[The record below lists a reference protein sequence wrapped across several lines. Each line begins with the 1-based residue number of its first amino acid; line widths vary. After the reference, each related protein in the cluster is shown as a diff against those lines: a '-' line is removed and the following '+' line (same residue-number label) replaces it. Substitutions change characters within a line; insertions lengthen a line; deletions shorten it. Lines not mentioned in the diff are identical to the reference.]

1 MIDRFVFI
9 LCSCNRTNPL
19 PSLPIEAAFTF
30 LSSVWGRYLRQFAVT
45 TICTS
50 ICLDLSFSPSLS
62 LYAIYKYTC
71 NSWKPSL
78 IVWITKLLEPPVGEA
93 RIYPACPLW
102 QVGSHLW
109 WCFRV
114 GQRQG
119 FLWHPW
125 ETMPTSKGR
134 SSHQWASMH
143 KCKWGKCLKRRVC
156 QLLYRWHRGFRSDLP
171 GRLQRYDR
179 NNRGKAEF
187 LRECHQSHEP
197 HLGFIVEGGRE
208 KPGA

>member
-1 MIDRFVFI
+1 MQ
-9 LCSCNRTNPL
+9 LQPNKSTSKSTNWS
-19 PSLPIEAAFTF
+19 SLYFSIFCIGSLF
-30 LSSVWGRYLRQFAVT
+30 T
-45 TICTS
+45 TICS
-50 ICLDLSFSPSLS
+50 NDNLHEHLFRSLLLSLSLS

-71 NSWKPSL
+71 NFWKPSL

-171 GRLQRYDR
+171 GRLQRYDQ